1 METKGQMTSRC
12 SKELPTNSG
21 ASAKPARDAVPD
33 QNLTAELRVYLW
45 KQGADLVGFG
55 SIERLDG
62 TPEMHRPQRYFP
74 STVSLISIALRV
86 NEAVCD
92 MIARSTWKGED
103 PPSYHSFQLFTL
115 AAINPKLDELAYLG
129 AKFLESRGY
138 KAYPFPANM
147 PHILKPSPGYPGG
160 TADVSHKHVAV
171 ACGVGQIGWHNL
183 LMTPQYGPRQKLNSI
198 ATNAPLVPD
207 PMIEGKLCDPEK
219 CGFLCARACP
229 TQAIPQRIEAKTCI
243 QIGQR
248 SVEYGNIVGWRCR
261 WGCSGM
267 LKCVGGYRD
276 IPMPAE
282 EPSDDELMKHKAKID
297 PWQNRLTNLV
307 GLIPY
312 CGRCLSVCPEPRGRR
327 VMNGTSAPL

>member
-1 METKGQMTSRC
+1 M
-12 SKELPTNSG
+12 
-21 ASAKPARDAVPD
+21 V
-33 QNLTAELRVYLW
+33 
-45 KQGADLVGFG
+45 
-55 SIERLDG
+55 
-62 TPEMHRPQRYFP
+62 
-74 STVSLISIALRV
+74 LRV

-103 PPSYHSFQLFTL
+103 PPSYNSFQLFTL
-115 AAINPKLDELAYLG
+115 AAINPKLDEIAYHG

-160 TADVSHKHVAV
+160 VADVSHKHIAV

-183 LMTPQYGPRQKLNSI
+183 LLTPQFGTRQKLTSV
-198 ATNAPLVPD
+198 ATNALLVPD

-229 TQAIPQRIEAKTCI
+229 TDAIPQQIEDKVSI
-243 QIGQR
+243 SIGGTP
-248 SVEYGNIVGWRCR
+248 VEYAEIVGWRCR

-276 IPMPAE
+276 IPMPDK

-297 PWQNRLTNLV
+297 PWQNRLTNLI
-307 GLIPY
+307 GLLPY
-312 CGRCLSVCPEPRGRR
+312 CGKCLSVCPEPRGVRPA
-327 VMNGTSAPL
+327 NGNGA